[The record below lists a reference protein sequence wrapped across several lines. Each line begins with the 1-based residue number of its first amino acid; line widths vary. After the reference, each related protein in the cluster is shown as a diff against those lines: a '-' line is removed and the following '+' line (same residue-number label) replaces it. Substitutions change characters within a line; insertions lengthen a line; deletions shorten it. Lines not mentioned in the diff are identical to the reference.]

1 VVVIS
6 EAERDNTTGIVELI
20 VTVDP
25 VPGTDWH
32 TEADALLWT
41 AGVVVVSWT
50 EDSYDWPLGRDIVF
64 DVIASSDDPAYDM
77 EVIPPIPMESD
88 SSMPSQ
94 LLHPTGATVC
104 SALANSYILE
114 LPPQATAEGVQELSG
129 AAILD
134 LSVVLSTEP
143 RERVVVEYVVD
154 VTFDPDVEA
163 LMDDPELL
171 RQKLID
177 EALRTWAQPMTFTPE
192 AWAVPSPVPLAIH
205 YDGMP
210 IEGATFD
217 FLIHVNTTDATYSL
231 IPDEPCSLR
240 IVDFRPGVLFE
251 KEPWGDSTYIV
262 IAAGAALLL
271 AAVIGVPLLVWARRK
286 QQASMKRAA
295 AYRKSSNHDAVTTDD
310 SGAVDPMSPAP
321 QHPLPESSDSE
332 TDWAGPRQAESRPTD
347 PLRDS
352 VMSLEDVKAALD
364 EQPTLEDM
372 DDEAGVEHLTQEE
385 IAMRAE
391 WGMTNSTAARAL
403 PGAASTNSN
412 FNEVT
417 QAHEIATRLLRG
429 MPLSVASVERTRAA
443 VESAAN
449 AMLEQALAEAAGE
462 PQADV
467 ATDEDMEEEAA
478 APVDTAEANAIIAG
492 MLSQGAEDLDTAT
505 DSDGGA
511 HADVATDSDAASQAS
526 SGGSSSEGGDWSNV
540 VV

>member
-1 VVVIS
+1 
-6 EAERDNTTGIVELI
+6 
-20 VTVDP
+20 
-25 VPGTDWH
+25 
-32 TEADALLWT
+32 
-41 AGVVVVSWT
+41 
-50 EDSYDWPLGRDIVF
+50 
-64 DVIASSDDPAYDM
+64 
-77 EVIPPIPMESD
+77 
-88 SSMPSQ
+88 
-94 LLHPTGATVC
+94 
-104 SALANSYILE
+104 
-114 LPPQATAEGVQELSG
+114 
-129 AAILD
+129 
-134 LSVVLSTEP
+134 
-143 RERVVVEYVVD
+143 
-154 VTFDPDVEA
+154 
-163 LMDDPELL
+163 
-171 RQKLID
+171 
-177 EALRTWAQPMTFTPE
+177 
-192 AWAVPSPVPLAIH
+192 
-205 YDGMP
+205 
-210 IEGATFD
+210 
-217 FLIHVNTTDATYSL
+217 
-231 IPDEPCSLR
+231 
-240 IVDFRPGVLFE
+240 
-251 KEPWGDSTYIV
+251 
-262 IAAGAALLL
+262 
-271 AAVIGVPLLVWARRK
+271 
-286 QQASMKRAA
+286 
-295 AYRKSSNHDAVTTDD
+295 
-310 SGAVDPMSPAP
+310 
-321 QHPLPESSDSE
+321 
-332 TDWAGPRQAESRPTD
+332 
-347 PLRDS
+347 
-352 VMSLEDVKAALD
+352 MSLEDVKAALD